1 VVSVHPP
8 PRDRVVLKS
17 NAAGQMEE
25 SRRTGLTEP
34 ALRNRK
40 LQQNAIAVLPC
51 VNNARRKQRDYWSD
65 GVMDIVIIYR
75 LLISSL
81 RVLTSPFAKGSLY
94 QLTDTRKLL
103 PAILLVLIIGSP
115 VDALD
120 WIRIAVSNPNMPN
133 LTVAVAQKKNF
144 FKDENIHA
152 EIIRMNPNVA
162 ITALATGDVDY
173 CQLFGAVVGGAIAG
187 LPVRIVAGFLDNWPM
202 TLIAQPEYKSLKEL
216 KGKTLGISSFG
227 ATPDVGARMMLK
239 QAGLDPEKDIKV
251 LALGSD
257 AARLT
262 ALKQRVVDVVVISPP
277 ADAQMEKQGYKILAR
292 AYELFSLP
300 YLGLGTHTKKIKERP
315 EEIRRTIKATIRAN
329 RFIRENREEAVR
341 TLVDWG
347 KVERDYADASYDALR
362 NLFNAD
368 GGVPEDGLKLVI
380 DQARR
385 NAKVAR
391 EVAPA
396 EVADLAFLRE
406 AQAELG
412 MKGR

>member
-1 VVSVHPP
+1 MIAQIFAALVTLLWLSPQANAF
-8 PRDRVVLKS
+8 DRV
-17 NAAGQMEE
+17 
-25 SRRTGLTEP
+25 
-34 ALRNRK
+34 
-40 LQQNAIAVLPC
+40 
-51 VNNARRKQRDYWSD
+51 
-65 GVMDIVIIYR
+65 
-75 LLISSL
+75 
-81 RVLTSPFAKGSLY
+81 
-94 QLTDTRKLL
+94 
-103 PAILLVLIIGSP
+103 
-115 VDALD
+115 
-120 WIRIAVSNPNMPN
+120 RIAVSNPNMPN
-133 LTVAVAQKKNF
+133 LTVAVAQKRGF
-144 FKDENIHA
+144 FKDENIEA

-173 CQLFGAVVGGAIAG
+173 CQLFGAVVGAAIAG

-239 QAGLDPEKDIKV
+239 QAGLDPDKDIKV

-292 AYELFSLP
+292 AYELFSFP
-300 YLGLGTHTKKIKERP
+300 YLGLGTHMRKMKEKP
-315 EEIRRTIKATIRAN
+315 DEIRRAIKATIRAN

-347 KVERDYADASYDALR
+347 KVEPDYAYASYDALR

-380 DQARR
+380 EQARR
-385 NAKVAR
+385 NAKVTR
-391 EVAPA
+391 DVTLA
-396 EVADLAFLRE
+396 EVVDLRFLQE

-412 MKGR
+412 IKGR